1 MSLPTTPHDFSL
13 DERSE
18 TVELPFPIADP
29 SSEFG
34 QRSAPVRNLETVN
47 YVTVEIWRSLRIP
60 EIKTGRIQQDLSML
74 PNMQVDIVLEVLGYL
89 HPLELIQVSRTS
101 RAFRELLHSTDPIWR
116 TSFLTDDRLPQC
128 PPQIPGRRWVKL
140 LFGPKICDICGQ
152 PNTDADYIIWRRVC
166 IPCMDENLL
175 DVVPGYTETHELN
188 SAVHR
193 TRRTAAV
200 DGPEDGTV
208 VLARGKFWRSDGGV
222 VAELYEALNADDPDA
237 AHRFLES
244 QRVLVSENYDFAD
257 KCEEWAWQVVS
268 KPEPEY
274 FKMLDKVAASV
285 VKRLIV
291 EGFDQ
296 RDAEKAWYDITDS
309 DVLWRMPRLTS
320 RLWNRARPHILS
332 MVIAKRTERL
342 ERERL
347 DRIQRRKDAILAA
360 ALMALRTPIAGS
372 RALYYPPPHTIS
384 AFPPIAQL
392 IYEDSDAP
400 LSPDDPRVVAA
411 LAGAP
416 AFVDAWCIETKALLT
431 SLLPYCNV
439 GNPDFRLLERA
450 SSVFRLRKTNERSSD
465 TAIGWDEAR
474 AHLHWCQGRPVHR
487 STDDQLV
494 KFNDRG
500 AAAAASL
507 ALLLGMD
514 PVTTTAAQMDATGA
528 RFACATCPEVS
539 PGRRPAMHWRECV
552 LHVGS
557 NENAGASH
565 GPPSWLLLSPLAA
578 ADVRR
583 REEPD
588 DYSPLHAWACTLCND
603 HLPMLAPQSRV
614 WAHLRIECVF

>member
-1 MSLPTTPHDFSL
+1 MSLPTTPPNFSL

-18 TVELPFPIADP
+18 TVELPFPTADP
-29 SSEFG
+29 SPEFG
-34 QRSAPVRNLETVN
+34 QRSVPVRNLETIN

-101 RAFRELLHSTDPIWR
+101 RAFRELLHSTDSMWR
-116 TSFLTDDRLPQC
+116 TSFFTDDQLPRC

-140 LFGPKICDICGQ
+140 LFGPKICDTCGQ

-166 IPCMDENLL
+166 IPCMDQNLL

-208 VLARGKFWRSDGGV
+208 VLARGKFWRSDGAV
-222 VAELYEALNADDPDA
+222 VAELYEALNAHDPDA

-244 QRVLVSENYDFAD
+244 QKVLVSENYDFAD
-257 KCEEWAWQVVS
+257 KCEDWAWQVVS
-268 KPEPEY
+268 KSKSEY
-274 FKMLDKVAASV
+274 FKMLDKVTASV

-320 RLWNRARPHILS
+320 KLWNRARPHILP

-347 DRIQRRKDAILAA
+347 DRIQHRKDAILAT
-360 ALMALRTPIAGS
+360 ALMALRTPVAGS

-392 IYEDSDAP
+392 ICEGSDEP
-400 LSPDDPRVVAA
+400 LSRDDPRVAAA

-416 AFVDAWCIETKALLT
+416 VFVDAWCMETKTLLT

-439 GNPDFRLLERA
+439 GDPDFRLLERA
-450 SSVFRLRKTNERSSD
+450 TSVFRVRKTNQRSSD

-474 AHLHWCQGRPVHR
+474 AHLHWCQGRPVPL
-487 STDDQLV
+487 SAEDQLV
-494 KFNDRG
+494 EFNAH
-500 AAAAASL
+500 AAAAATSL
-507 ALLLGMD
+507 AVLLGID

-528 RFACATCPEVS
+528 RFVCATCPEVS
-539 PGRRPAMHWRECV
+539 RGGRLAMRWRECV
-552 LHVGS
+552 VHVGS
-557 NENAGASH
+557 YNHAGAAH
-565 GPPSWLLLSPLAA
+565 GPPSWLVLSPLAA

-588 DYSPLHAWACTLCND
+588 DYSPLKAWSCTLCND
-603 HLPMLAPQSRV
+603 HLPMFAPQKKSS
-614 WAHLRIECVF
+614 ASSPD

>member
-1 MSLPTTPHDFSL
+1 MSLPTAPPNFSL
-13 DERSE
+13 DEPSQ

-29 SSEFG
+29 SPEFG
-34 QRSAPVRNLETVN
+34 QRSVPVRNLETIN

-101 RAFRELLHSTDPIWR
+101 RTFRELLHSTDSMWR
-116 TSFLTDDRLPQC
+116 TSFLIDDRLPQC

-140 LFGPKICDICGQ
+140 LFGPKICETCGQ

-166 IPCMDENLL
+166 IPCMDQNLL

-200 DGPEDGTV
+200 DGSEDGTV
-208 VLARGKFWRSDGGV
+208 VLARGKFWRSDGAV
-222 VAELYEALNADDPDA
+222 VAELYEALNADDPEA

-244 QRVLVSENYDFAD
+244 QKVLVSENYDASAHFAD
-257 KCEEWAWQVVS
+257 KCEDWAWQAAS
-268 KPEPEY
+268 KSKPEY
-274 FKMLDKVAASV
+274 FKMLDKVTASV
-285 VKRLIV
+285 VKRLIA
-291 EGFDQ
+291 EGHDQ
-296 RDAEKAWYDITDS
+296 RDTEQAWYDIIDS

-320 RLWNRARPHILS
+320 RLWNRARPHILP

-347 DRIQRRKDAILAA
+347 DRIQRRKDAILAT
-360 ALMALRTPIAGS
+360 ALMALRTP
-372 RALYYPPPHTIS
+372 
-384 AFPPIAQL
+384 L
-392 IYEDSDAP
+392 ICEDSDEP
-400 LSPDDPRVVAA
+400 LSRDDPRVAAA

-416 AFVDAWCIETKALLT
+416 AFVDAWCMETKTLLT

-439 GNPDFRLLERA
+439 GDPDFRLLERA
-450 SSVFRLRKTNERSSD
+450 TSVFRVRKTNQRSSD

-474 AHLHWCQGRPVHR
+474 AHLHWCHGRPVPLSLR
-487 STDDQLV
+487 INSNV
-494 KFNDRG
+494 ACG
-500 AAAAASL
+500 APRY
-507 ALLLGMD
+507 G
-514 PVTTTAAQMDATGA
+514 PCYHTAAQMDATGA
-528 RFACATCPEVS
+528 RFACATCPRCRVA
-539 PGRRPAMHWRECV
+539 GGCDALARVCRPRGELQSCGGGPW
-552 LHVGS
+552 
-557 NENAGASH
+557 
-565 GPPSWLLLSPLAA
+565 PPSWLVLSPLAA

-588 DYSPLHAWACTLCND
+588 DYPHSRHGR
-603 HLPMLAPQSRV
+603 APF
-614 WAHLRIECVF
+614 ATTTFP